1 MKSRFTGILTLFFAF
16 MIQFSFAQEKT
27 IMGTVT
33 SAEYGALIG
42 AAVTVDGTTRGTQ
55 TDENGVFSISAQ
67 QGDVLT
73 VSYVGMKDSKIN
85 VGVSNVYNVAM
96 QTQERTIEEVV
107 IVAYGAQTKESIT
120 GSVASIKSKEISKIV
135 TGNVTQGLVG
145 KVAGVQVTNGT
156 GMPGDGATIRIRGIG
171 SLSVG
176 TPPLYVVDGIPFY
189 GNINSI
195 NTQDIESMTILKDA
209 SAAALYGSRGASGV
223 IIITTKKGREGESL
237 ITVDSRVG
245 FATRAVKDYD
255 FVDSPSSYYEA
266 YFQGLKNTYM
276 FNGIGMNANQAANQ
290 AAANL
295 ITGDQGLAY
304 NAYSGIANGSLVDPA
319 TGEFTGGGTLKYN
332 EDWND
337 YLFGSGLFTQT
348 NFGLSGGSATSSHY
362 FSLGYEKNDG
372 YVVNSGLQKITTRL
386 KLDSNIGERAKV
398 GANIGYSNTTQDYLD
413 GYTGGTTYSS
423 PFYWV
428 RNVAPI
434 YPVRAYDFD
443 GNPIYNSLGD
453 HVFDDG
459 TGAGGLSPVRP
470 FGSLQHP
477 YATAINDY
485 KRRVRDNLFA
495 TGYLD
500 YKIAD
505 GLVFTYSLTGELT
518 NGNNWS
524 LDTQLYGDAVGA
536 GGRVSNSS
544 FRQFSFT
551 QQQLLKYNKRF
562 GNHGL
567 DVLLGHETLDRSYD
581 YVQADR
587 QNMLFD
593 SPYVDHASVF
603 QPGFGGG
610 EDYSLEGFIGRIAY
624 DYNNKYYVNL
634 SARRDGSSRFHKDHR
649 WGNFY
654 GAGVAW
660 RVSQESFMDNVSWV
674 NEFRLKGSFGQ
685 QGNDEIGYNTPYLT
699 PYTINP
705 TTDTSLPIS
714 FNPSS
719 YLGNPNIKWETSTN
733 MNIGFDAS
741 LFDRRLNVEVEYF
754 KKEITDMLFNRPLAP
769 STGFNVTPEN
779 IGDMNNKGIEVTLSG
794 DVVRT
799 NNLLVSLHF
808 NATSY
813 KNEITRMPNNGKEN
827 NFIVSGSFIREEGGG
842 AYDYYMR
849 EFVGVNPANG
859 SALYWK
865 NVDDDDLSLGREL
878 TENFAEADLYRIGKT
893 ALPDVYGG
901 FGASIAYKG
910 FDLGIDFAY
919 QLGGYATDGVWLAGM
934 TLSPGGG
941 LHNDAFDAWTPENTS
956 ASLPRIDIDDPNNY
970 YAASTLALIESDYLS
985 IQNIS
990 IGYTFNT
997 DMIRKVGLSNLRIY
1011 GLADNVHL
1019 WSKRQG
1025 FDPRQS
1031 GITGASGNTYS
1042 LLRTISFGVNL
1053 EF

>member
-1 MKSRFTGILTLFFAF
+1 MRSKFKWIFTLLVAF
-16 MIQFSFAQEKT
+16 SMQFSYAQEKT
-27 IMGTVT
+27 VTGTVT
-33 SAEYGALIG
+33 ESGLPLPG
-42 AAVTVDGTTRGTQ
+42 VTIMVKGTDKVTQ
-55 TDENGVFSISAQ
+55 TDFDGKYSVRAKA
-67 QGDVLT
+67 GDVLEFSFVGMQTKT
-73 VSYVGMKDSKIN
+73 VSVAA
-85 VGVSNVYNVAM
+85 SNVYNVVM
-96 QTQERTIEEVV
+96 EEDVEQLGEVV
-107 IVAYGAQTKESIT
+107 VVAYGTQKKEAIT
-120 GSVASIKSKEISKIV
+120 GSVATIKSEEISKIV
-135 TGNVTQGLVG
+135 TSNVTQGLVG
-145 KVAGVQVTNGT
+145 KVAGVQVAAGT

-176 TPPLYVVDGIPFY
+176 TPPLYVVDGVPFY

-195 NTQDIESMTILKDA
+195 NAQDIESMTVLKDA

-223 IIITTKKGREGESL
+223 VIITTKKGGDRQST
-237 ITVDSRVG
+237 ITIDSRTG
-245 FATRAVKDYD
+245 FASRAVKDYD
-255 FVDSPSSYYEA
+255 FIESPSAYYEA
-266 YFQGLKNTYM
+266 YYQGLKNTYM
-276 FNGIGMNANQAANQ
+276 FNGATLEASVAANQ

-304 NAYSGIANGSLVDPA
+304 NAYNGIANGSLIDPL
-319 TGEFTGGGTLKYN
+319 TGKFTGGGTLKYN

-348 NFGLSGGSATSSHY
+348 NLSLAGGSSSSSHY
-362 FSLGYEKNDG
+362 FSLGYEKNEG
-372 YVVNSGLQKITTRL
+372 YVVNSGFEKITSRL
-386 KLDSNIGERAKV
+386 KLDADVSERFRV
-398 GANIGYSNTTQDYLD
+398 GANMGYAHTSQDYLD
-413 GYTGGTTYSS
+413 GYTGGSTYSS

-434 YPVRAYDFD
+434 YPVMAYDFD
-443 GNPIYNSLGD
+443 GNPIYNGLGE
-453 HVFDDG
+453 HMYDDG

-495 TGYLD
+495 SAYAD
-500 YKIAD
+500 YTILD

-518 NGNNWS
+518 NGYNWS

-536 GGRVSNSS
+536 GGRVNNSS

-562 GNHGL
+562 GNHGFDIL
-567 DVLLGHETLDRSYD
+567 VGHETLDRRYD
-581 YVQADR
+581 YVEADR

-593 SPYVDHASVF
+593 SPYVDHAAVF
-603 QPGFGGG
+603 QPGWGGG
-610 EDYSLEGFIGRIAY
+610 EAYSLEGFIGRIAY
-624 DYNNKYYVNL
+624 DYDNKYYL
-634 SARRDGSSRFHKDHR
+634 SFSARRDGSSRFHKDHR

-654 GAGVAW
+654 GAGAAW
-660 RVSQESFMDNVSWV
+660 RISQESFLNNVSWIDELRV
-674 NEFRLKGSFGQ
+674 KGSFGQ

-699 PYTINP
+699 PYSISP

-719 YLGNPNIKWETSTN
+719 YLGNPRIKWETSTN
-733 MNIGFDAS
+733 MNVGFDAA
-741 LFDRRLNVEVEYF
+741 LFNRRLNVEVEYF
-754 KKEITDMLFNRPLAP
+754 KKEISDMLFNRPLAP

-794 DVVRT
+794 EIIRT
-799 NNLLVSLHF
+799 DDLSLTLHL

-813 KNEITRMPNNGKEN
+813 DNEITKMPFNGTEN
-827 NFIVSGSFIREEGGG
+827 NQIITGNFIREEGGG

-859 SALYWK
+859 AALYWT
-865 NVDDDDLSLGREL
+865 NVDDDDPSLGRVL
-878 TENFAEADLYRIGKT
+878 TENYAEADLYRIGKS

-901 FGASIAYKG
+901 FGLNLAYKG
-910 FDLGIDFAY
+910 FDFGIDFAY
-919 QLGGYATDGVWLAGM
+919 QMGGYATDGVWMSGMAAG
-934 TLSPGGG
+934 PGGG
-941 LHNDAFDAWTPENTS
+941 IHSDVFNTWTPENTS
-956 ASLPRIDIDDPNNY
+956 ATLPRYDVDDPNNY
-970 YAASTLALIESDYLS
+970 YVGGTLSLIESDYLS

-990 IGYTFNT
+990 IGYSFNSDLT
-997 DMIRKVGLSNLRIY
+997 KRLGLNKLRIY
-1011 GLADNVHL
+1011 GLADNVYL
-1019 WSKRQG
+1019 WSKREG

-1042 LLRTISFGVNL
+1042 LLRTISFGLNL